1 MKDVREKIAS
11 LIIKI
16 RALQPEFEQL
26 SNLYRIKIR
35 EEESTS
41 PSGPIYSGRYWR
53 FVAYCDA
60 LVRIRILTERNFQY
74 LETFGLLSM
83 TRYLLELTVWMK
95 LLEQDD
101 RFGLL
106 YNRMLLVD
114 NQSYY
119 QKLVDQLRREVAFL
133 NSCDSLEKAKREALL
148 KPSEPSLASQKLISS
163 AWKAIE
169 DEVDELAA
177 NKFSLYSDD
186 AVTNGYSFQAYLV
199 EKKAVPNAQE
209 GLNEATAAIV
219 EFDKNAL
226 SAIGEIRPKKWKW
239 SDMSTKVGMAEE
251 YEFIYAYTSRMLHA
265 TPISLTTDQKSLEEV
280 EVYTML
286 RYCAV
291 KMAEVFD
298 VAQKQLNA
306 STLH

>member
-177 NKFSLYSDD
+177 NNFSLYSDD

-209 GLNEATAAIV
+209 GLNEATAAIA

-226 SAIGEIRPKKWKW
+226 SAIGEIRPKKWNW

-280 EVYTML
+280 EVYIML

-298 VAQKQLNA
+298 VAQKHLNA

>member
-1 MKDVREKIAS
+1 MKVVGEKIAS
-11 LIIKI
+11 LVSKIK
-16 RALQPEFEQL
+16 ALQPEFEQL

-35 EEESTS
+35 EEESRT

-60 LVRIRILTERNFQY
+60 LVRIRILTERNFLS

-95 LLEQDD
+95 LLEQDE
-101 RFGLL
+101 RYGLL

-119 QKLVDQLRREVAFL
+119 LRLIGQLQREIAFL
-133 NSCDSLEKAKREALL
+133 NSCDSMEKTEREPLP
-148 KPSEPSLASQKLISS
+148 KSNDPNASSQENISA
-163 AWKAIE
+163 AWKAIG

-199 EKKAVPNAQE
+199 EKKAVPSAQA
-209 GLNEATAAIV
+209 GLDEANAAIAD
-219 EFDKNAL
+219 FDNNGLA
-226 SAIGEIRPKKWKW
+226 AISDIRSKKWNW
-239 SDMSTKVGMAEE
+239 SDMSTKVGMADE
-251 YEFIYAYTSRMLHA
+251 YDFIYAYTSRILHA
-265 TPISLTTDQKSLEEV
+265 TPISLTTDQKSLEDD
-280 EVYTML
+280 EVYIML

-291 KMAEVFD
+291 KMNEVFTIT
-298 VAQKQLNA
+298 QRQLNL

>member
-41 PSGPIYSGRYWR
+41 PNGPIYSGRYWR

-60 LVRIRILTERNFQY
+60 LVRIRILMERNFQY

-133 NSCDSLEKAKREALL
+133 NSCDSLEKAKREAIL
-148 KPSEPSLASQKLISS
+148 KPSEPSLASQKVVSS
-163 AWKAIE
+163 AWKAIG

-209 GLNEATAAIV
+209 GLNEATAAIAD
-219 EFDKNAL
+219 FDKNAL
-226 SAIGEIRPKKWKW
+226 SAIGEIRPKKWNW
-239 SDMSTKVGMAEE
+239 SEMSTKVGM
-251 YEFIYAYTSRMLHA
+251 TC
-265 TPISLTTDQKSLEEV
+265 V
-280 EVYTML
+280 
-286 RYCAV
+286 
-291 KMAEVFD
+291 
-298 VAQKQLNA
+298 
-306 STLH
+306 